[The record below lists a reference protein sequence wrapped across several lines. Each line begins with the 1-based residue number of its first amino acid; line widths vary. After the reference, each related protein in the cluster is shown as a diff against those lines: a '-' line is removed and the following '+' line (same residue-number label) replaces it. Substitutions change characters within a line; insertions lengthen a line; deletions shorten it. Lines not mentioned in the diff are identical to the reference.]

1 MSGFL
6 WTDDKAFEKAREAF
20 GPGQVDHYIR
30 HAIQFCWMGLP
41 KDKRNLDELE
51 RQIRRIVDRD
61 LLNVREDF
69 DKIFGPT
76 GPKPE

>member
-1 MSGFL
+1 
-6 WTDDKAFEKAREAF
+6 
-20 GPGQVDHYIR
+20 
-30 HAIQFCWMGLP
+30 MGLP

-69 DKIFGPT
+69 DKIFGQT
-76 GPKPE
+76 GPKHE